1 MVAVHLALGWMMAGL
16 GGVGGA
22 VARRRCCLILALPWL
37 ASILASCAVPVQPAG
52 PGLAGKEVSGDL
64 VIVAVRDDPE
74 PMPTAGATPRA
85 DYRLMAG
92 YAGSVR
98 SAALA
103 AEVAQ
108 AHGLSEQAFWT
119 IDPLRLRCA
128 VYRLNPGAS
137 SEVVLARL
145 RQDPRVQLAQPMNQ
159 FETLGEPAYND
170 PYLQLQHGFTAM
182 GTAQAHRATRG
193 QGVVVAVVDTGVDAA
208 HPDLAGRVASEHDFT
223 GDGHPVAPDERH
235 GTQVAGVIA
244 AVANN
249 RLGIVGMAPDVRL
262 LAYRACWALPQAG
275 SARCDSFTL
284 ARALGAA
291 ITAQA
296 DIINLSLGGPADPLL
311 EQLAGY
317 AIKRGAIVVGAVPPH
332 GRLDGF
338 PLKVPGVLA
347 VASAEGSANGDARVL
362 AAPGRE
368 VLTLVP
374 GGHYDFASGSSL
386 AAAHVSGAVALLK
399 ALDPRMGGEA
409 ALAALQPTASG
420 PAGVKGPGVVDVCA
434 AVRRL
439 RADIACPGT
448 TPHD

>member
-1 MVAVHLALGWMMAGL
+1 MVALHAALVRRVVLGRGARRLLRGGRLLAGPFGLAL
-16 GGVGGA
+16 V
-22 VARRRCCLILALPWL
+22 
-37 ASILASCAVPVQPAG
+37 LASCAWPGHPGG
-52 PGLAGKEVSGDL
+52 PGLSGSEDPGDL
-64 VIVAVRDDPE
+64 VIVAVHDDPE

-128 VYRLNPGAS
+128 VYRLRPGAS
-137 SEVVLARL
+137 TEAALARL
-145 RQDPRVQLAQPMNQ
+145 RQDPRVRLAQPVNQ

-170 PYLQLQHGFTAM
+170 PYLQLQHGFNAM

-208 HPDLAGRVASEHDFT
+208 HPDLAGRVASQHDFT
-223 GDGHPVAPDERH
+223 GDGHPASPEERH
-235 GTQVAGVIA
+235 GTEVAGVIA
-244 AVANN
+244 AAANN
-249 RLGIVGMAPDVRL
+249 RLGIVGMAPQARL
-262 LAYRACWALPQAG
+262 LAYRACWALPTKGA
-275 SARCDSFTL
+275 ARCDSFTL

-291 ITAQA
+291 ITAHA

-317 AIKRGAIVVGAVPPH
+317 AIRRGAIVVGAVPPG

-338 PLKVPGVLA
+338 PLRVPGVLA
-347 VASAEGSANGDARVL
+347 VASAEGLAKGDARVL
-362 AAPGRE
+362 AAPGRD

-374 GGHYDFASGSSL
+374 GGHYDFASGSSI

-399 ALDPRMGGEA
+399 ALDPRLGAEA

-420 PAGVKGPGVVDVCA
+420 PVAAQGLAQVDVCA

-439 RADIACPGT
+439 RADLACPGT
-448 TPHD
+448 APRD